1 MSLTFTLTRAR
12 RSIYSH
18 TESSRSAEHGPMITR
33 NLSLSPVNT
42 AAISLSLFS
51 FNSTASSDRGNSA
64 LISSGVGSRLLN
76 VNAMMAIAS
85 RFFILPGV
93 KTRLRSPAPFCI
105 WPQYAWK
112 WPFPRL
118 PGALPAVRRCT
129 RISCPPGPPGPS
141 DGTSPYCSRILP
153 GLSSGGDPG
162 GKKIPDE
169 QTACGGQDIFIPDR
183 PADGGFVDLPL
194 GGDLPLRSWALRAPF
209 PGNTRPGALGSL
221 P

>member
-1 MSLTFTLTRAR
+1 MSPTFSLTRAS
-12 RSIYSH
+12 RSMYSH
-18 TESSRSAEHGPMITR
+18 TESSRSAEHGPIITR

-42 AAISLSLFS
+42 PAISLSLFS

-93 KTRLRSPAPFCI
+93 KTRLRSPAPSCI

-118 PGALPAVRRCT
+118 PGALPLFVAARVLLVLLIHQGLQT
-129 RISCPPGPPGPS
+129 GLHRIAAH
-141 DGTSPYCSRILP
+141 ILP
-153 GLSSGGDPG
+153 GLPSAGDPG
-162 GKKIPDE
+162 GKKIPDQ
-169 QTACGGQDIFIPDR
+169 QTACGGQDIFIP
-183 PADGGFVDLPL
+183 G
-194 GGDLPLRSWALRAPF
+194 S
-209 PGNTRPGALGSL
+209 PG
-221 P
+221 